1 MKHRNDLKLNIDKY
15 QDNETK
21 DNKDL
26 NTSISENGTGKL
38 RSSNKIRRFDTA
50 RRSYLSNFSD
60 AKGISPFNRPKVELS
75 SPNEVKL
82 GSTSVQKYFTY
93 LTMDLINKYFRPEK
107 QNIDKPPSFDDLDE
121 EDIDNGFDDY
131 MNIDA
136 YKWNGERPLMEV
148 INNIRENDGYIDE
161 VDGLEDTD
169 GGMMLIK
176 RADYNNSG
184 DIRDYLENSLD
195 FANYGAD
202 NVESLYKDLL
212 FITAHS

>member
-1 MKHRNDLKLNIDKY
+1 MNNIFRY
-15 QDNETK
+15 IPENPFPFECGVTLFST
-21 DNKDL
+21 DL
-26 NTSISENGTGKL
+26 NMFYHIW
-38 RSSNKIRRFDTA
+38 F
-50 RRSYLSNFSD
+50 
-60 AKGISPFNRPKVELS
+60 
-75 SPNEVKL
+75 
-82 GSTSVQKYFTY
+82 GSG
-93 LTMDLINKYFRPEK
+93 DN
-107 QNIDKPPSFDDLDE
+107 LDE

-176 RADYNNSG
+176 RVDYNNSG

-202 NVESLYKDLL
+202 NVESLYKDLI

>member
-1 MKHRNDLKLNIDKY
+1 MNNIFYYIPENPFSFEGCVTLFSTDRNMFYHIWFGSG
-15 QDNETK
+15 DN
-21 DNKDL
+21 
-26 NTSISENGTGKL
+26 
-38 RSSNKIRRFDTA
+38 
-50 RRSYLSNFSD
+50 
-60 AKGISPFNRPKVELS
+60 
-75 SPNEVKL
+75 
-82 GSTSVQKYFTY
+82 
-93 LTMDLINKYFRPEK
+93 
-107 QNIDKPPSFDDLDE
+107 LDE
-121 EDIDNGFDDY
+121 DDIDNGFDDY

>member
-1 MKHRNDLKLNIDKY
+1 MNNIFSY
-15 QDNETK
+15 IPENPFPFEGGVTLFST
-21 DNKDL
+21 DL
-26 NTSISENGTGKL
+26 NMFYHIW
-38 RSSNKIRRFDTA
+38 F
-50 RRSYLSNFSD
+50 
-60 AKGISPFNRPKVELS
+60 
-75 SPNEVKL
+75 
-82 GSTSVQKYFTY
+82 GSG
-93 LTMDLINKYFRPEK
+93 DN
-107 QNIDKPPSFDDLDE
+107 LDE

-169 GGMMLIK
+169 SGMMLIK
-176 RADYNNSG
+176 RADYKNSG

-195 FANYGAD
+195 FGEYKTD
-202 NVESLYKDLL
+202 DVESLYKDLI

>member
-1 MKHRNDLKLNIDKY
+1 MNNIFLY
-15 QDNETK
+15 IPENPFPFEGGVTLFST
-21 DNKDL
+21 DL
-26 NTSISENGTGKL
+26 NMFYHIW
-38 RSSNKIRRFDTA
+38 F
-50 RRSYLSNFSD
+50 
-60 AKGISPFNRPKVELS
+60 
-75 SPNEVKL
+75 
-82 GSTSVQKYFTY
+82 GSG
-93 LTMDLINKYFRPEK
+93 DN
-107 QNIDKPPSFDDLDE
+107 LDE

-148 INNIRENDGYIDE
+148 INDISENDGYID
-161 VDGLEDTD
+161 DIYGLEDTD
-169 GGMMLIK
+169 SGMMLIK

-202 NVESLYKDLL
+202 NVESLYKDLI

>member
-1 MKHRNDLKLNIDKY
+1 MNNIFRY
-15 QDNETK
+15 IPENPFPFESGVTLFST
-21 DNKDL
+21 DL
-26 NTSISENGTGKL
+26 NMFYHIW
-38 RSSNKIRRFDTA
+38 F
-50 RRSYLSNFSD
+50 
-60 AKGISPFNRPKVELS
+60 
-75 SPNEVKL
+75 
-82 GSTSVQKYFTY
+82 GSG
-93 LTMDLINKYFRPEK
+93 DN
-107 QNIDKPPSFDDLDE
+107 LDE

-136 YKWNGERPLMEV
+136 YKWNGERPIMEV

-184 DIRDYLENSLD
+184 DIRDYLENALE
-195 FANYGAD
+195 FGNYRAND
-202 NVESLYKDLL
+202 DENLYKDLI